1 MEKKTSAAAVAAA
14 CLLLSG
20 VAIAH
25 AAQAVTPAAASV
37 AAADAQFKAIYT
49 QEWKWRLTQHL
60 EEGQDDDGGVGA
72 DLPHVDART
81 QQARL
86 VYWQGVMKKLD
97 AVAPSRLSAGE
108 KVNYAVYRA
117 QIAALV
123 SAQQFREYEK
133 PLNAD
138 TAFWSNVADDA
149 RGNFT
154 NVAQYQAY
162 IKRLRDM
169 PRYFS
174 EETANMRA
182 GLARGF

>member
-1 MEKKTSAAAVAAA
+1 MEKKISAAVAAA
-14 CLLLSG
+14 CLLLSAG
-20 VAIAH
+20 ASSS
-25 AAQAVTPAAASV
+25 AALTPAAAGV

-60 EEGQDDDGGVGA
+60 EEGEDDDGSGVNA
-72 DLPHVDART
+72 DLPHVDPKT

-86 VYWQGVMKKLD
+86 AYWQGVMKKLD
-97 AVAPSRLSAGE
+97 AVAPSKLSAGE

-138 TAFWSNVADDA
+138 TAFWSNIADDA
-149 RGNFT
+149 RRNFT
-154 NVAQYQAY
+154 NAAEYQAY
-162 IKRLRDM
+162 IK
-169 PRYFS
+169 
-174 EETANMRA
+174 
-182 GLARGF
+182 